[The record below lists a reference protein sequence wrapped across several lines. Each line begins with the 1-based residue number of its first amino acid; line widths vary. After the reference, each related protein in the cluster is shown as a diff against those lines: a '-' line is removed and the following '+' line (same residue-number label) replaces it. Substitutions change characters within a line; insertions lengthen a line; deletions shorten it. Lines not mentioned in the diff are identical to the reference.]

1 MLNTNKEYSLSF
13 TYRHD
18 DVHLLRQQVKNCDF
32 IFHLAGEN
40 RPLDETLYETNNFQY
55 TDHICS
61 ALIEAGRP
69 IPIFYSSSVQAN
81 SGTAYGLSKLKAEK
95 RLLEL
100 SNSLANSIAIARLP
114 GVFGKWCRPNYN
126 SVVATFCHNI
136 SNGLPVDIRDPSKI
150 LDLLYVDDLLGVMIA
165 WLQAP
170 GKGYR
175 FVDFDETH
183 KLTVGE
189 LYEHIARFQK
199 ERWS

>member
-1 MLNTNKEYSLSF
+1 MQKNILITGAGGFIARNLIAMLNTNKEYSLSF

-100 SNSLANSIAIARLP
+100 SNSLGNSIAIARLP

-126 SVVATFCHNI
+126 SVVATFVI
-136 SNGLPVDIRDPSKI
+136 IYPT
-150 LDLLYVDDLLGVMIA
+150 A
-165 WLQAP
+165 
-170 GKGYR
+170 
-175 FVDFDETH
+175 
-183 KLTVGE
+183 
-189 LYEHIARFQK
+189 FQ
-199 ERWS
+199 

>member
-1 MLNTNKEYSLSF
+1 MQKNILITGAGGFIARNLIAMLNTNKEYSLSF

-69 IPIFYSSSVQAN
+69 YQYFSSSVQAN

-95 RLLEL
+95 RLQIV
-100 SNSLANSIAIARLP
+100 NSLEIASLLLDCRVFLGS
-114 GVFGKWCRPNYN
+114 GVGPTTI
-126 SVVATFCHNI
+126 V
-136 SNGLPVDIRDPSKI
+136 L
-150 LDLLYVDDLLGVMIA
+150 
-165 WLQAP
+165 
-170 GKGYR
+170 
-175 FVDFDETH
+175 
-183 KLTVGE
+183 
-189 LYEHIARFQK
+189 
-199 ERWS
+199 